1 MSRKVTPPP
10 SQPVSAPSLGEA
22 MLPAVSGTSSFF
34 PYLFSFQ
41 FSSFSK
47 GGFVHPPVSRE
58 ALSLSYS
65 KGSEGSLPQ
74 KTSKAEGPQ
83 PTSTHTS
90 HLYKQKVPKKQ

>member
-1 MSRKVTPPP
+1 MSSKVTPPP
-10 SQPVSAPSLGEA
+10 SQLASAPSLGEP

-47 GGFVHPPVSRE
+47 GDFAHPSVSRE

-65 KGSEGSLPQ
+65 KGSEGSLPR
-74 KTSKAEGPQ
+74 KTPKAEGPQ
-83 PTSTHTS
+83 PISTHAS
-90 HLYKQKVPKKQ
+90 HCYKQKVPKEQ

>member
-10 SQPVSAPSLGEA
+10 SQPASAPSLGEP

-34 PYLFSFQ
+34 PYLFSFH

-47 GGFVHPPVSRE
+47 GGFAHPSVSRE

-65 KGSEGSLPQ
+65 KGSEGSLPR
-74 KTSKAEGPQ
+74 KTPKAEGPQ
-83 PTSTHTS
+83 PISTHAS
-90 HLYKQKVPKKQ
+90 HCYKQKVPKEQ